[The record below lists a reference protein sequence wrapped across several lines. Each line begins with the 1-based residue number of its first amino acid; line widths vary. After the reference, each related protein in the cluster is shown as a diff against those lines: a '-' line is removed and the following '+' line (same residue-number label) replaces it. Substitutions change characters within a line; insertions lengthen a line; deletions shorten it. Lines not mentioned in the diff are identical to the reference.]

1 MRIVKIIAIGIL
13 TVILIGLLLAQ
24 IKLSDIVSAF
34 CKVSFSSLIL
44 AFVIYTFCYLARALR
59 FNLLLEKTVKGMFSI
74 VSLSTMLTDLLPAR
88 LGELSY
94 VYFLKQLKESSIGSG
109 LATLV
114 IARLFDLIVV
124 GGTFLIAVFLMKNR
138 PPFFTSVIYLIAG
151 LLLILL
157 AILALL
163 MLFQQKFLKIV
174 KRIILPTNQNNHQ
187 EKTAEFPFT
196 GAQQEKKITTEQRG
210 IRKYITKIYQELEN
224 LLAGFKQLQSKKRV
238 IKIFIMSLL
247 IWFFNYS
254 AVYIII
260 NQLGIKVPLIGFII
274 ALTLSM
280 FTAFLPVNTFGNFGT
295 TEGVWTL
302 VMVSFG
308 VPKNLAI
315 ASGFGYHIIMLVFA
329 SILGF
334 IGYINITRSKIKF

>member
-1 MRIVKIIAIGIL
+1 MRTLKIIGIGII
-13 TVILIGLLLAQ
+13 TVVLIAILLAQ
-24 IKLSDIVSAF
+24 IKLSDIISAF
-34 CKVSFSSLIL
+34 QKVSFVSLIL
-44 AFVIYTFCYLARALR
+44 AFAIYTLCYLARAIR
-59 FNLLLEKTVKGMFSI
+59 FNLLLEKTVKNMFSI

-124 GGTFLIAVFLMKNR
+124 GGTFLSAVFLMKNR
-138 PPFFTSVIYLIAG
+138 PPFFTLVIYMIAG
-151 LLLILL
+151 LLLALL
-157 AILALL
+157 TILALL
-163 MLFQQKFLKIV
+163 MLFQQKFLKII
-174 KRIILPTNQNNHQ
+174 KRIILPANQNNHPTNASKLMSAT
-187 EKTAEFPFT
+187 E
-196 GAQQEKKITTEQRG
+196 QQEIPIQAKQRG
-210 IRKYITKIYQELEN
+210 IKKYTAKIYQELEN
-224 LLAGFKQLQSKKRV
+224 LLAGFSQLRSKKRV
-238 IKIFIMSLL
+238 IKIFIMTLS

-254 AVYIII
+254 AVYVLV
-260 NQLGIKVPLIGFII
+260 NQLGLKIPLVGFII

-308 VPKNLAI
+308 VPKNIAI

-334 IGYINITRSKIKF
+334 IGYINITKSKFI